1 MSGITHKMTEDYV
14 NFVGDLMI
22 PKKKFAFGYNPAK
35 DKVNIFKYYMILI
48 KLQTKKYYYFPPV
61 FN

>member
-1 MSGITHKMTEDYV
+1 MTEDYV

-48 KLQTKKYYYFPPV
+48 KLETKKYYYFPPV